1 MCLIHGFFSSLF
13 PLRGLGWPNDI
24 EDLNAFYPTLVLEIG
39 HDILFFWIARMVML
53 GMKLGGESSDVP
65 F

>member
-1 MCLIHGFFSSLF
+1 MLDAWFFSGLF
-13 PLRGLGWPNDI
+13 PLTSLGWPDDI